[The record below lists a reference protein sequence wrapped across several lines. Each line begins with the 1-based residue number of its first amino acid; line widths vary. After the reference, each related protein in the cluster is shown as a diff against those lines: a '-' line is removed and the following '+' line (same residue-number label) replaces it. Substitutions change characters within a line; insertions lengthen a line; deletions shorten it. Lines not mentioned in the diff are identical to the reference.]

1 MGRSTNINHP
11 NAPAV
16 VPPVHVNSVV
26 LLSAIAAKTA
36 SFASTGVDLTP
47 ANGGYEDSQALITT
61 GVVSG
66 TTPTMDFTIQESDDN
81 STFTDVT
88 LKADSD
94 AYAQVTA
101 TTNTQRVKFKRT
113 KRYLRINVTIAGTTP
128 SFTMGAVLLK

>member
-1 MGRSTNINHP
+1 MGRAQNINHP

-16 VPPVHVNSVV
+16 IPPTHVNAVV

-36 SFASTGVDLTP
+36 SFASTGVDLGP
-47 ANGGYEDSQALITT
+47 ANGGYEDSQVLVTT

-66 TTPTMDFTIQESDDN
+66 TTPTLDYTVQESDDN
-81 STFTDVT
+81 STWSDVT
-88 LKADSD
+88 LKSDSD

-113 KRYLRINVTIAGTTP
+113 KRYLRINATIAGTTP